1 MKNLLMISI
10 FFSLHQFNTNNVLAQ
25 SNIHLEDTSLIKER
39 NSILVSIAN
48 IEIKGNNKTRI
59 YIIEREIPFKQ
70 GEFMLKSELQKK
82 MELCKQQLMNT
93 ALFIDVSVSIDKQE
107 NELVFLTIQV
117 KERWYFFPLPYFKLI
132 DRNFNQWWVEQKRS
146 FDRVNYGLKF
156 MQFNF
161 SGRNDN
167 FNLWLVNGYTTQISA
182 RYEQP
187 FSDKYLKSGFNVG
200 VSYLKNREI
209 NYATI
214 NNKQAFIKQ
223 DKFVRENFQFN
234 ITYSYRPAIKTRH
247 NVKLFYNND
256 RIIDTVY
263 SLNPDFFSNNLQR
276 ISYPELSYNIQ
287 YFNVDYIPY
296 PLKGFMID
304 ATILKR
310 GFNKNMNLT
319 QFRFTTSFSKQ
330 IFPKAYLLLQA
341 AGSLSLPFN
350 QPYYN
355 KRLFGTTDMYLRGM
369 EYFVID
375 GVAGII
381 GRATMQKEIFQFV
394 FHNPLKIKGHENI
407 PFKFYLK
414 AFADMGYAYDKHPS
428 STTTLNNKW
437 LKTWGV
443 GLDII
448 SIYDFVFRLEYSF
461 NQMGNQ
467 GLFVHTKSDF

>member
-1 MKNLLMISI
+1 MKNLLMICI
-10 FFSLHQFNTNNVLAQ
+10 CFTLLQLKVINLWAQ
-25 SNIHLEDTSLIKER
+25 PQINIEDTSIIKEK
-39 NSILVSIAN
+39 NSTLVSIAN
-48 IEIKGNNKTRI
+48 IEIKGNKKTRI
-59 YIIEREIPFKQ
+59 YIIEREIPFKE
-70 GEFMLKSELQKK
+70 GEFMLKNELQKK
-82 MELCKQQLMNT
+82 MELCRQQLMNT
-93 ALFIDVSVSIDKQE
+93 ALFIDVVVSINKQA
-107 NELVFLTIQV
+107 NELIFLTIQV

-167 FNLWLVNGYTTQISA
+167 LNLWLVNGYTTQISA
-182 RYEQP
+182 KYEQP
-187 FSDKYLKSGFNVG
+187 FSDKYLKSGFNIG
-200 VSYLKNREI
+200 FNYSKNREI

-223 DKFVRENFQFN
+223 DKFVRENFHFN
-234 ITYSYRPAIKTRH
+234 ITYTYRPAIKTRH
-247 NVKLFYNND
+247 NFKLFYNND

-319 QFRFTTSFSKQ
+319 QLRLNTSFSKP
-330 IFPKAYLLLQA
+330 IFSKTYLLLQA
-341 AGSLSLPFN
+341 AGSLSLPFD

-355 KRLFGTTDMYLRGM
+355 KRLFGTSDLYLRGM

-381 GRATMQKEIFQFV
+381 GRTTVQKEIFKFV
-394 FHNPLKIKGHENI
+394 FHNPLKIKGHESI

-414 AFADMGYAYDKHPS
+414 VFGDLGYAYDKHPS
-428 STTTLNNKW
+428 ITTTLNNKW

-443 GLDII
+443 GLDVI

>member
-1 MKNLLMISI
+1 MKKLKEIYIVLILVLMIPI
-10 FFSLHQFNTNNVLAQ
+10 KLLAQ
-25 SNIHLEDTSLIKER
+25 PSITIKDTSVIKEQ
-39 NSILVSIAN
+39 NTKLVSIAN
-48 IEIKGNNKTRI
+48 IEIAGNKKTRI

-70 GEFMLKSELQKK
+70 GEFMLKTELDKK
-82 MELCKQQLMNT
+82 MELCRQQLMNT

-107 NELVFLTIQV
+107 NELVFIHIQV

-156 MQFNF
+156 MQFNV

-167 FNLWLVNGYTTQISA
+167 LNLWLVNGYTTQISA

-187 FSDKYLKSGFNVG
+187 FSDKHLKSGFNIG
-200 VSYLKNREI
+200 FSYSKNREI

-223 DKFVRENFQFN
+223 DKFVRENFHFD

-247 NVKLFYNND
+247 NVRLFYNND

-263 SLNPDFFSNNLQR
+263 SLNPNFFSNNLQR
-276 ISYPELSYNIQ
+276 ISYPEISYNIQ
-287 YFNVDYIPY
+287 HFNVDYIPY

-319 QFRFTTSFSKQ
+319 QLRFHSSYSKPL
-330 IFPKAYLLLQA
+330 FPKTYLLLQA
-341 AGSLSLPFN
+341 AGSISLPFD

-355 KRLFGTTDMYLRGM
+355 KRLFGTSDMYLRGM
-369 EYFVID
+369 EYYVID
-375 GVAGII
+375 GVAGLI
-381 GRATMQKEIFQFV
+381 GRATVQKEIFQFV
-394 FHNPLKIKGHENI
+394 FHNPIKLKGHEKI

-414 AFADMGYAYDKHPS
+414 AFGDLGYAYDKYPT

-461 NQMGNQ
+461 NQIGNQ